1 MGRRRWVVAAVVA
14 WVAAGWLLGA
24 PPAAAHALVVATNP
38 AAGGVLPRPPAE
50 LRVVFS
56 EPVRPLG
63 QGLTLRGGRGEVRLG
78 PVGHPPGHPDVL
90 AATVLARLGDGAY
103 TAVWRIVSVD
113 DGHVEAGSFVFAVGA
128 GSSVGP
134 ASPGPRQL
142 PPPGQ
147 AAARWVAVTG
157 VLTLAGLVLS
167 ALALW
172 GRAGRIGPGEPA
184 YGRLVLAAAGMAAV
198 GLVGELV
205 VDAGTATGGGLLGG
219 LLPTAIGSFVAA
231 SPAAAARIAIPLA
244 LVLAAALLVRHAV
257 RRGRRPGTAAVAPAA
272 GAVAAL
278 VLGAHATGLQPR
290 WWFLLLETIHL
301 LAVAVWVGGL
311 VALVSL
317 GRRVTTATVRRF
329 SALALRAVVVI
340 AVTGALEALGEVP
353 GRAGLTHTD
362 YGRTLLVKLGLAAG
376 VLLLA
381 AVVRLRL
388 LPRAHEEHPPRRLRG
403 LVSVEAAGA
412 LAVVLVAA
420 VLANTVPAGE
430 VIDTLAA
437 GRVAGGPQQQRL
449 AAGSL
454 HLQLGLE
461 PGTVGLNIL
470 SLRLTDP
477 GGRPVEGPRA
487 VRVTVA
493 DQAGRVAPAPLTA
506 PRVAAATYRV
516 ATDAF
521 TVPGRWQVTVASPAA
536 DLQLQALVGIAAA
549 PATVG
554 ATPPDPPDA
563 LVLGGRAGSAL
574 VGLTAFVAGSGL
586 VVRVR
591 GGLGIPPPLA
601 PRPLRILGPRGR
613 PVAASVQPCGAGCA
627 EAFLPAPPR
636 GPLTALAALPGGT
649 VRFQLPVPL
658 PPSGAARLRAA
669 DRALARAGSY
679 RLHEVLDSGLGTT
692 VRTDYLLQAPD
703 RARWHTE
710 SGTSSADTVWVG
722 EARYSRDDRGP
733 WKKEPTP
740 GLTLKFPARN
750 WSDREANVVDLGP
763 ARLGATP
770 ATVLAFIDAANGAYH
785 RLWVD
790 HANHILRERM
800 DAPGHFMTRDYADY
814 GATVT
819 ITPPQP

>member
-1 MGRRRWVVAAVVA
+1 LAAAVASVA
-14 WVAAGWLLGA
+14 VGWLAA

-38 AAGGVLPRPPAE
+38 AAGAVLPRPPAE

-63 QGLTLRGGRGEVRLG
+63 QALTLRGAHGQVRLG

-90 AATVLARLGDGAY
+90 AATVPHLGDGTY
-103 TAVWRIVSVD
+103 TAVWRIVSAD
-113 DGHVEAGSFVFAVGA
+113 DGHVEAGSFAFAVGTGTSISPSA
-128 GSSVGP
+128 
-134 ASPGPRQL
+134 PGPPQL

-157 VLTLAGLVLS
+157 VLTLAGLILA
-167 ALALW
+167 ALVLW
-172 GRAGRIGPGEPA
+172 GPAGQIGPSEPA
-184 YGRLVLAAAGMAAV
+184 YGPLTLGAAGVAAV

-219 LLPTAIGSFVAA
+219 LLPSAIGSFVAA
-231 SPAAAARIAIPLA
+231 SPATAARLGTALA
-244 LVLAAALLVRHAV
+244 LVLAAARLVWHQV

-290 WWFLLLETIHL
+290 GWFLLLEISHL

-329 SALALRAVVVI
+329 SALALRAVAVI
-340 AVTGALEALGEVP
+340 AATGALEALGEVP
-353 GRAGLTHTD
+353 GRAGLLRTD
-362 YGRTLLVKLGLAAG
+362 YGRTLLVKLGLATG

-381 AVVRLRL
+381 AIVRLWL
-388 LPRAHEEHPPRRLRG
+388 LPRAHDPQPPRRLRR

-430 VIDTLAA
+430 VIDALAA
-437 GRVAGGPQQQRL
+437 AKVTGGPQRQRL
-449 AAGSL
+449 AAGPL

-461 PGTVGLNIL
+461 PGTVGLNTL
-470 SLRLTDP
+470 SLQVTD
-477 GGRPVEGPRA
+477 GDGRPVEGLRA
-487 VRVTVA
+487 VRLTVA
-493 DQAGRVAPAPLTA
+493 DQAGRVAPTPLTA
-506 PRVAAATYRV
+506 PQVAAATYRV

-521 TVPGRWQVTVASPAA
+521 TVPGRWQLTVALPAA
-536 DLQLQALVGIAAA
+536 DPQLQASVGIAAA
-549 PATVG
+549 PATAG

-574 VGLTAFVAGSGL
+574 VGLTAFAAGSGL

-591 GGLGIPPPLA
+591 GGLGILPPIA
-601 PRPLRILGPRGR
+601 PRPLRILGPSGR
-613 PVAASVQPCGAGCA
+613 PIAATVQPCGAGCA
-627 EAFLPAPPR
+627 EAFLPRPPK

-649 VRFQLPVPL
+649 ARLQVPVPL
-658 PPSGAARLRAA
+658 PPSGATRLRAA
-669 DRALARAGSY
+669 DRALARVGSY
-679 RLHEVLDSGLGTT
+679 RIHEVLDSGLGTII
-692 VRTDYLLQAPD
+692 RTDYVLEAPD
-703 RARWHTE
+703 RARWHTD
-710 SGTSSADTVWVG
+710 SGNSSADTVWVG
-722 EARYSRDDRGP
+722 EARYTRDGHGP
-733 WKKEPTP
+733 WKKETTP
-740 GLTLKFPARN
+740 GLTLQFPARN
-750 WSDREANVVDLGP
+750 WSDHEANVVDLGP
-763 ARLGATP
+763 ARIGTTP
-770 ATVLAFIDAANGAYH
+770 VTVLAFIDSANGAYH

-790 HANHILRERM
+790 RANRILREQM
-800 DAPGHFMTRDYADY
+800 HAPGHFMTREYAGY
-814 GATVT
+814 GAAVA
-819 ITPPQP
+819 ITPPPPP